1 MSAAPSMTQ
10 QDPGSV
16 GRGLL
21 FTFLLHFCQ
30 IVLMP
35 IIIGVTI
42 AIYPD
47 KSASGFAGFLVG
59 ILGFGITQLAYM
71 IPAILIFKKR
81 GQTKTVQGLVIG
93 ASTTF
98 LLSAMCSAPFLYGIY
113 SHR

>member
-35 IIIGVTI
+35 VIIGVTI

-59 ILGFGITQLAYM
+59 ILGFGITQLVYM

-81 GQTKTVQGLVIG
+81 GQTKTGLAANPIAG
-93 ASTTF
+93 RAGER
-98 LLSAMCSAPFLYGIY
+98 CSADRRPVP
-113 SHR
+113 HN